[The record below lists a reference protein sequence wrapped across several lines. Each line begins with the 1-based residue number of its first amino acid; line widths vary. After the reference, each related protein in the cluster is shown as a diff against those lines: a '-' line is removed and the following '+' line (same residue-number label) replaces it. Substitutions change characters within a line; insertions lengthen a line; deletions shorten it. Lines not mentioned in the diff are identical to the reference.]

1 VKWDTVE
8 AEGVSSKGL
17 YGYLWRP
24 LPKRLMG
31 TEARKEHAV
40 G

>member
-1 VKWDTVE
+1 MKWDTVE

-17 YGYLWRP
+17 CWYSQTSAR
-24 LPKRLMG
+24 
-31 TEARKEHAV
+31 EDDEVRKEHAV